1 MASQTH
7 NWSLFLLCMITLQCY
22 QIFSTVATPDAKL
35 YIVYMGERKHDNPED
50 VTASHHDLLTS
61 LFGRK
66 EDALASLVYSYKHGF
81 SGFAAMITEEQVE
94 ELAESP
100 DIVSVEPSRN
110 YELQTTR
117 SWDFLE
123 LQYDHPTKL
132 LERSNYGD
140 GIIIGI
146 VDTGIWPES
155 KSFDDDGYGPIPTRW
170 KGVCQ
175 VGEAFG
181 PSNCSRKIIGARYYT
196 AGIDA
201 DDVKEDF
208 LSPRDFFGH
217 GTYTASIAV
226 GSVVPGASFHGLAT
240 GAARGGAPRARL
252 AVYKV
257 IWSSSE
263 GPVATSAGVLAA
275 IDDAIH
281 DGVDVL
287 SLSLGVPHEDSFGAL
302 HAVAKG
308 VTVVYAGGNSGPTPK
323 SIVNTAPWVITVAA
337 STIDRSFPTVIR
349 LGNNRTFIGQSI
361 FYNRTYQ
368 SRNKFR
374 PLHDGGSCTQ
384 ESLNGTD
391 ISRSIVLCNSNN
403 SISPVFS
410 FIEALSNVLNAGGKG
425 LIFAQFTTNILDITY
440 QCTGV
445 ICVLVDFDVANRI
458 SNYAAAKSSPEV
470 AVELTHSGVG
480 EGVLS
485 PKVAWFS
492 SRGPAVLFPGVL
504 KPDVAAP
511 GVSILGAERD
521 SYTLGSGTS
530 AACPHVSG
538 VVALLKSLH
547 PDWSHAAIKSA
558 LVTTAS
564 NINAYGMPIQ
574 AESTPRKIA
583 DPFDLG
589 GGQIDPNRA
598 SDPGL
603 VYDIDPREY
612 FEFFNCTA
620 GRFSVCAQARDQ
632 QPVYNLNL
640 PAISVPDLMTRKT
653 VWRRVTNV
661 GEVDAVYKALVESP
675 PGVRVDVQPPVLV
688 FNATAKVHDFKVTFK
703 AAHKLQGDYVFGS
716 LTWSDGGDHVVRIPI
731 AARVVIQDFYA
742 DVA

>member
-7 NWSLFLLCMITLQCY
+7 NWFLFLLCMITLQCY

-50 VTASHHDLLTS
+50 VTASHHGLLTS

-81 SGFAAMITEEQVE
+81 AAMITEEQAE
-94 ELAESP
+94 ELA
-100 DIVSVEPSRN
+100 
-110 YELQTTR
+110 
-117 SWDFLE
+117 
-123 LQYDHPTKL
+123 
-132 LERSNYGD
+132 
-140 GIIIGI
+140 
-146 VDTGIWPES
+146 GIWPES
-155 KSFDDDGYGPIPTRW
+155 KSFTMTATDRSRHGGKACARSARPSDLPT
-170 KGVCQ
+170 
-175 VGEAFG
+175 AA
-181 PSNCSRKIIGARYYT
+181 ARSSAPDYT

-240 GAARGGAPRARL
+240 GAARGGAPRTRL

-287 SLSLGVPHEDSFGAL
+287 SLSLVVPHDDSFGAL

-308 VTVVYAGGNSGPTPK
+308 VTVVYAGGNSGPTPQ

-458 SNYAAAKSSPEV
+458 SNYAAAKRQVFSASISFV
-470 AVELTHSGVG
+470 VG

-492 SRGPAVLFPGVL
+492 SRGPAVPFPGVL

-521 SYTLGSGTS
+521 SYVLGSGTS

-688 FNATAKVHDFKVTFK
+688 FNATAKVHDFKVSFK

-716 LTWSDGGDHVVRIPI
+716 LTWSDGGDHVVRMPI

-742 DVA
+742 DVE

>member
-458 SNYAAAKSSPEV
+458 SNYAAAKRQVFSASISLYP
-470 AVELTHSGVG
+470 G

-504 KPDVAAP
+504 KVRNKLLKTKEFLLRRSTPRT
-511 GVSILGAERD
+511 VSNL
-521 SYTLGSGTS
+521 
-530 AACPHVSG
+530 
-538 VVALLKSLH
+538 ALLMR
-547 PDWSHAAIKSA
+547 
-558 LVTTAS
+558 TAS